1 MTVGEA
7 LFSFK
12 GRMTRSDYWLK
23 GLLPLLPVGILSNVL
38 LYGVGTDGARAI
50 AMVIGVISLWPG
62 LALALKRFHDR
73 NHSGWFLLIFLI
85 PIAGPIWFLVEAWF
99 LRGTVGPNR
108 FGNDPLQDA
117 N

>member
-23 GLLPLLPVGILSNVL
+23 GFLPLLPVGILNNVL
-38 LYGVGTDGARAI
+38 TYGVATDGARAT
-50 AMVIGVISLWPG
+50 AMVIGVMSLWPG
-62 LALALKRFHDR
+62 LALAIKRFHDR
-73 NHSGWFLLIFLI
+73 NRSAWFLLIFLI
-85 PIAGPIWFLVEAWF
+85 PIAGPIWFLVEVWF

-108 FGNDPLQDA
+108 FGNDPLHV
-117 N
+117 

>member
-12 GRMTRSDYWLK
+12 GRMSRSDYWLK
-23 GLLPLLPVGILSNVL
+23 GCLPMLPIGILNNVL
-38 LYGVGTDGARAI
+38 MYGVATDGARAI
-50 AMVIGVISLWPG
+50 AMVIGLICLWPG
-62 LALALKRFHDR
+62 FALALKRIHDR

-85 PIAGPIWFLVEAWF
+85 PFAGIWVLVELWF

-108 FGNDPLQDA
+108 FGNDPLQVT